1 MIDALEKLNELGW
14 FYVVLT
20 LVLSVVLVVG
30 AIELFKKLKSSLGL
44 KSAVELEREQT
55 QKDITDLKQQ
65 VKDLDGKIE
74 NKFNTVENELHT
86 YEDDH
91 YEDCMKWRGQ
101 SVDIRNNLD
110 QHINTLVEKFDKYI
124 EMDNRRTIATLRTS
138 LWRLHRDFME
148 QGYVTPDGLKTWIE
162 MGKVYVEAGGNDIFH
177 DKLDP
182 EVSALPIRYPDD
194 SIYGHD

>member
-20 LVLSVVLVVG
+20 LALSVVLVVG

-65 VKDLDGKIE
+65 VKDLDKKID
-74 NKFNTVENELHT
+74 NKFNTVEDELHT

-101 SVDIRNNLD
+101 SVDIRTNLT
-110 QHINTLVEKFDKYI
+110 NSLEAMTNVLN
-124 EMDNRRTIATLRTS
+124 EM
-138 LWRLHRDFME
+138 
-148 QGYVTPDGLKTWIE
+148 
-162 MGKVYVEAGGNDIFH
+162 
-177 DKLDP
+177 
-182 EVSALPIRYPDD
+182 
-194 SIYGHD
+194 